1 MTRIQGQVEQMALQ
15 LQDMKQKL
23 ENMAKQRDLDI
34 KEFDVMH
41 KAQIA
46 EREIDAAERTPPE
59 DQRAIFSPNA

>member
-1 MTRIQGQVEQMALQ
+1 
-15 LQDMKQKL
+15 MKQKL